1 MDEAYYDDD
10 LQECRIC
17 FDIETYKDKFI
28 SPCRCSGTSKNVHK
42 KCIQKWRNVNKGMPA
57 YDRCMEC
64 REPYIVKRKHRIEKI
79 RFLKGKK
86 YKKTNTI
93 YFCIGVP
100 ISIMA
105 ALLDTPNYYLI
116 DFLNGS
122 PIEPMNEICEV
133 NYSTAAKSCKNTTTL
148 KGMFRS
154 REGLY
159 TKHFFYA
166 YFVFNI
172 QTIIAIFYIFYRL
185 YKKIIRKKD
194 YLFQSGILNF
204 MSLMFLFKFIAI
216 YKLMIDMCYSPEG
229 MMGFCVTG
237 SFLEPFITRLYIYFN
252 KEIIL
257 NINAD
262 NPQDIL
268 PWKEELSINI
278 ENEDDETS
286 GYNFNPLPSLINVQI
301 VENNDNNIVEMNQII
316 LTDTDNSY
324 ETDGSSEYETITEED
339 ETDEDEPDQV
349 ESPESIIDDEI
360 LI

>member
-1 MDEAYYDDD
+1 
-10 LQECRIC
+10 
-17 FDIETYKDKFI
+17 
-28 SPCRCSGTSKNVHK
+28 
-42 KCIQKWRNVNKGMPA
+42 
-57 YDRCMEC
+57 
-64 REPYIVKRKHRIEKI
+64 
-79 RFLKGKK
+79 
-86 YKKTNTI
+86 
-93 YFCIGVP
+93 
-100 ISIMA
+100 
-105 ALLDTPNYYLI
+105 
-116 DFLNGS
+116 
-122 PIEPMNEICEV
+122 
-133 NYSTAAKSCKNTTTL
+133 
-148 KGMFRS
+148 
-154 REGLY
+154 
-159 TKHFFYA
+159 
-166 YFVFNI
+166 
-172 QTIIAIFYIFYRL
+172 
-185 YKKIIRKKD
+185 
-194 YLFQSGILNF
+194 
-204 MSLMFLFKFIAI
+204 
-216 YKLMIDMCYSPEG
+216 MIDMCYSPEG